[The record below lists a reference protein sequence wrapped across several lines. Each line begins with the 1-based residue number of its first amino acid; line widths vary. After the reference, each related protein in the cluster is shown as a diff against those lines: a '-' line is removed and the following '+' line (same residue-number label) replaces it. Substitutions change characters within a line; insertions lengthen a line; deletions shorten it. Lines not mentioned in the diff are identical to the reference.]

1 MIDVIIFAFP
11 TVLIAYR
18 VWAADRSVRKFRSG
32 LGSSPWFVIE
42 TIIQSAAIY
51 SASLIAFLGVYVHG
65 NFAQYTVLGAIQPL
79 IVITFNLHAISIDS
93 TYVH

>member
-1 MIDVIIFAFP
+1 MLSA
-11 TVLIAYR
+11 VLIAFR
-18 VWAADRSVRKFRSG
+18 VWQADRNVRKFRSG

-42 TIIQSAAIY
+42 TIVQSAAIY

-79 IVITFNLHAISIDS
+79 IVRSFALYA
-93 TYVH
+93 VVPC